1 MDIEPAE
8 WNSIYNNN
16 LTSMVRVSRRLAPL
30 MSERQWGRIINMA
43 STIGLMPD
51 VNMAAYAV
59 TKQRFTILL
68 WRYPGILEREE

>member
-1 MDIEPAE
+1 VDIEPAE

-30 MSERQWGRIINMA
+30 MAERQWGRIINMA

-51 VNMAAYAV
+51 VNMLR
-59 TKQRFTILL
+59 TR
-68 WRYPGILEREE
+68 